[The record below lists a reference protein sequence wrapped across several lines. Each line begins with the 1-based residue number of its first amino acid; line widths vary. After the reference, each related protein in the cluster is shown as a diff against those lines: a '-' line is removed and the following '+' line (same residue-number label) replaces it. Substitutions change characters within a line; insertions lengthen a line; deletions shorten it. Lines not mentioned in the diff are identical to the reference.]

1 MELHEKIRF
10 FRHAKGLTQEQMAEK
25 LDITPVAYSNIERG
39 KSGILMERLEEIAKA
54 IGVNSLELQSLGEK
68 NVIVLYG
75 DNSNSPNSFNSF
87 NGFLQNVNFPDKT
100 NFIIEQKDKE
110 IELLKQQNAD
120 LREMISLLKKSEHK
134 E

>member
-68 NVIVLYG
+68 NVIVLHG

-87 NGFLQNVNFPDKT
+87 LQNVNFPDKN

-120 LREMISLLKKSEHK
+120 LREMISLLKKGEN
-134 E
+134 

>member
-87 NGFLQNVNFPDKT
+87 LQNVNFPDKN

-110 IELLKQQNAD
+110 LELLKQQNAD

>member
-1 MELHEKIRF
+1 MFMELHEKIRF

-54 IGVNSLELQSLGEK
+54 IEVDLLDLLSLGEK
-68 NVIVLYG
+68 NVIVLHG

-87 NGFLQNVNFPDKT
+87 LQNVNFPDKN

-110 IELLKQQNAD
+110 LELLKQQNAD

>member
-10 FRHAKGLTQEQMAEK
+10 FRHKKGLTQEQVAEK

-39 KSGILMERLEEIAKA
+39 KSGILMERLEEIAEA

-68 NVIVLYG
+68 NVIVLHG
-75 DNSNSPNSFNSF
+75 DATNSSLNSF

-120 LREMISLLKKSEHK
+120 LREMILLLKSGKFF
-134 E
+134 

>member
-10 FRHAKGLTQEQMAEK
+10 FRHKKGLTQEQVAEK

-39 KSGILMERLEEIAKA
+39 KSGILMERLEEIAEA

-68 NVIVLYG
+68 NVIVLHG

-120 LREMISLLKKSEHK
+120 LREMILLLKSGKFF
-134 E
+134 